1 MADIRLQVDEVKLCI
16 KDAQLTLPGVRHDRG
31 GYIVD
36 HIDIVLPWEFQHTL
50 STLANLDGIDYRLLN
65 GEVE

>member
-1 MADIRLQVDEVKLCI
+1 MADIRLQLDEVKLCI
-16 KDAQLTLPGVRHDRG
+16 KDVRLTLHGVRHDRSG
-31 GYIVD
+31 HIID

-50 STLANLDGIDYRLLN
+50 SKLANLDGIDYRLLN